1 MQLDKSC
8 LCIFSGM
15 LQQQGIFKVLNKTYV
30 RRVKTLKHCYFFS
43 CCSQN
48 SFQVY
53 YRRALSVEFTVAFT
67 CTMYTFYNL
76 MLHDVCDRRQC
87 LSFQSCASCSVLSAE
102 IRMFHAYLM
111 IDITFVHVNGSP
123 PIP

>member
-1 MQLDKSC
+1 MY
-8 LCIFSGM
+8 IFRNVTRTRNFQSPKQN
-15 LQQQGIFKVLNKTYV
+15 LRLEESKLLNTVTSSVAVNKT
-30 RRVKTLKHCYFFS
+30 RFRFITGELFLL
-43 CCSQN
+43 N
-48 SFQVY
+48 NN
-53 YRRALSVEFTVAFT
+53 TVAFT
-67 CTMYTFYNL
+67 STMYTFYNL

-123 PIP
+123 PNP